1 MALPK
6 GVFSAG
12 SKEARRRALAEKL
25 RQAQDLSGSP
35 ISQTYQNVLPA
46 ELDPRFYNRKG
57 DASTTLPVTQE
68 DLGTVPAEIPSYTLS
83 DLEGE
88 TLISSMSDRTAA
100 GKVLTGVGQER
111 LNYPVNLTGGQDY
124 MFENAGDAWASAQ
137 GALTPVMNRA
147 LQVQAETGRDPILA
161 PFTMAPT
168 GGDFAGMTGEAMLA
182 YTSTIAPLSTKNALN
197 REIKNFIPDWKGVD
211 NPDSLAQYTGAPAVV
226 RDSIRDL
233 MDIKFRNE
241 GASTTAQGRIG
252 VTDPAQIDAQVT
264 GLRNLARIDTSR
276 PIDPTGGNLTY
287 PASLPGEGMGR
298 IDTDAT
304 LADMLP
310 EDVAGRPG
318 ATPDARFNQFR
329 RSAELSPRVIP
340 ITDDLL
346 RDLEGRG
353 FKVQASPI
361 ATAAGLTVMGLTALT
376 PEDAEASVAKLAARG
391 YKIDR
396 TRTSPD
402 PDDTSSDFYVYQGD
416 GSPTDTFVARASMK
430 DYLDGTLRSDDT
442 EVAAKFQRQGIATEL
457 YDAVEEMTGQPVQT
471 SEFLTPDGA
480 ALNVARDP
488 EGMRKKLADGYFA
501 EGSDDNVRQAL
512 ESFDSKPKLREFG
525 EPKPEDRSV
534 FPAPQRFFDP
544 NDKAFKPF
552 TAEFGPTPG
561 GRYLTRGEGGFE
573 DITGQFVESAT
584 LSVSPDGK
592 PSFMVGQET
601 AKLPPNKPGRKI
613 KTNLFKKKAGW
624 SWTDVPEGYDPNP
637 AGDFPL
643 ISVEDGN
650 KHYYTLNTQ
659 FPEGVDLARYDK
671 SKTEPRLR
679 PTKEKSTV
687 TLGEKVGE
695 ISVRGKLHPVYDNA
709 VVRFGL
715 PAVVG
720 AKTLAAATGGA
731 MILGSE
737 DAEAGGIGFGRIAG
751 LGNKPQQVVEKI
763 SRSKPGNPQGY
774 YNDLAQ
780 LGVKKEELDSMGFM
794 EHFAGRNDVTKQE
807 VVDFVNENPY
817 QIYEDVLV
825 DPTTTVMDYFRIL
838 DPAALK
844 PMQEL
849 MAAGDTEGANKL
861 FQGLRERHQVEV
873 IESGL
878 SDDKV
883 PRWARKP
890 LVLDGARANDIEY
903 VFQYPGADAKRQL
916 VRQELE
922 PAVESLARVQ
932 SDMFSWSMN
941 AAMIRNS
948 GFQVGSGD
956 VPEEIMD
963 NLMTSPMLG
972 RFAMTP
978 EDMAARTPEQKRELV
993 DQAIE
998 KTMQYYDM
1006 GRAEFAA
1013 EYDPSLAP
1021 LAAELDA
1028 LTREIGTGRR
1038 DGTHKPFVDITH
1050 YPDNPNPVAH
1060 MRTNER
1066 EIFDAND
1073 NYLGE
1078 SLHIEEIQSDLH
1090 QVAQGKSQSTDIAPG
1105 YRDADYDARLA
1116 DLREQQEK
1124 AKEVYERGSELY
1136 GEYRKGGYYT
1146 DTDGQR
1152 RYRKH
1157 SAEKQADIEE
1167 FGEQYAENKEKILQN
1182 KAQQLGGAMYKLDTA
1197 ISKME
1202 KAAPNVP
1209 MKNNWYELP
1218 IKKAIVTAVDS
1229 GADFLTLTKG
1239 RDQALRSQQ
1248 INDYNSVQVNRFEDG
1263 SFEVRMLKNDMPVGV
1278 KEVKAGQPIDK
1289 ALTRILGRENAE
1301 KLMTDPLTD
1310 ELYESTDAFGGFS
1323 GPLTGETGSEGMV
1336 QWYDKTYVPK
1346 INKMLKRYGA
1356 KVEEVHLEDGTTV
1369 HGVRLTDE
1377 VREAIQNDK
1386 GAFTTFMRP
1395 ETVVGA
1401 GAVAAGTMAP
1411 GETVQADDFESP
1423 LEQSRTIDSA
1433 ISLRAQ
1439 RLRENQA
1446 AEQPVDPSPLRQVN
1460 DMTDGEMT
1468 NFLSSLDDT
1477 KKVPL
1482 SERLR
1487 RTGIASADVAAEV
1500 VEDTVRV
1507 FVGAVGSAVY
1517 PYRDGQGKSLLDKAL
1532 EDEGIFGGTPE
1543 SKNFKKNIGDFYDK
1557 YLKEEVNQAAET
1569 IYKEKLPGQFMT
1581 LEDQV
1586 NLVADL
1592 YKSSPDFFREE
1603 IGNRI
1608 GYAAL
1613 AVLSVLGIKGAKKM
1627 TNRPGTEL
1635 SAPEGLTRMGAGGP
1649 PRIDD
1654 FEYIDLGGD
1663 GTLLIPRKR

>member
-1 MALPK
+1 MSYFTAANK
-6 GVFSAG
+6 A
-12 SKEARRRALAEKL
+12 ARRKALAEKL
-25 RQAQDLSGSP
+25 KKAKELSGSP

-57 DASTTLPVTQE
+57 DAATTLPVTQE

-147 LQVQAETGRDPILA
+147 LQVQAETGKDPILA

-211 NPDSLAQYTGAPAVV
+211 NPDSLAQYTGSPAVV

-233 MDIKFRNE
+233 MDKKFRNE

-252 VTDPAQIDAQVT
+252 VTDPAQLDAQVT

-310 EDVAGRPG
+310 GDVAARPG
-318 ATPDARFNQFR
+318 KTPNARFNQFR

-391 YKIDR
+391 FKIDR
-396 TRTSPD
+396 NPTSPD
-402 PDDTSSDFYVYQGD
+402 PGDTSADFYVYQGD

-430 DYLDGTLRSDDT
+430 DYQDGTLRSDDT

-488 EGMRKKLADGYFA
+488 EGMRQKLADGYFA

-512 ESFDSKPKLREFG
+512 ETFDNKPKLREFG
-525 EPKPEDRSV
+525 ELKPEDRSV

-544 NDKAFKPF
+544 QDKAFKPF
-552 TAEFGPTPG
+552 TSEFGPTPG
-561 GRYLTRGEGGFE
+561 GRYLTRGEDGFE
-573 DITGQFVESAT
+573 DITGQYVETAN

-592 PSFMVGQET
+592 PSFTVGQES
-601 AKLPPNKPGRKI
+601 APLPPNKKGRKI

-624 SWTDVPEGYDPNP
+624 SWTEVPEGYDPNP

-737 DAEAGGIGFGRIAG
+737 DAEAGGIGFGRITG
-751 LGNKPQQVVEKI
+751 LGNKPQQVVDKI
-763 SRSKPGNPQGY
+763 ARSKPSNPQGY

-794 EHFAGRNDVTKQE
+794 EHFAGRSDVTKQE

-817 QIYEDVLV
+817 QIFEDVLV

-838 DPAALK
+838 DPASLK

-849 MAAGDTEGANKL
+849 IAAGDNKGAQKL
-861 FQGLRERHQVEV
+861 FEGLRKRHQIEV
-873 IESGL
+873 VESGL
-878 SDDKV
+878 SEEKV

-890 LVLDGARANDIEY
+890 LVLDGPRANDIEY
-903 VFQYPGADAKRQL
+903 VFQYPGADAKRQEL
-916 VRQELE
+916 VQELQ
-922 PAVESLARVQ
+922 PRVAEVKQAQ
-932 SDMFSWSMN
+932 SDMFTWNTN
-941 AAMIRNS
+941 ATMLRNS
-948 GFQVGSGD
+948 GFQVGSLD
-956 VPEEIMD
+956 VPEEVMD
-963 NLMTSPMLG
+963 NLMTSPLLG

-978 EDMAARTPEQKRELV
+978 EDMAARTPEQKRKLV
-993 DQAIE
+993 DQALR
-998 KTMQYYDM
+998 KTDDFYDM
-1006 GRAEFAA
+1006 SAMEFAA

-1021 LAAELDA
+1021 LVAEHDA
-1028 LTREIGTGRR
+1028 LTKEIGTGRR
-1038 DGTHKPFVDITH
+1038 DGTYKPFVDITH
-1050 YPDNPNPVAH
+1050 FPDNPNPVAH

-1066 EIFDAND
+1066 EIYDAND

-1090 QVAQGKSQSTDIAPG
+1090 QTAQGKSQATQIAPG
-1105 YRDADYDARLA
+1105 YRDADYDQRLA
-1116 DLREQQEK
+1116 DLKEQQTK
-1124 AKEVYERGSELY
+1124 AEQVYERAKELY
-1136 GEYRKGGYYT
+1136 KNYRGGYRG
-1146 DTDGQR
+1146 D
-1152 RYRKH
+1152 
-1157 SAEKQADIEE
+1157 SAEKQADIAE
-1167 FGEQYAENKEKILQN
+1167 FDEKYAENKEKILKD
-1182 KAQQLGGAMYKLDTA
+1182 KAERLGQATFKIDTA
-1197 ISKME
+1197 ISKMQ
-1202 KAAPNVP
+1202 KAAPDVP

-1229 GADFLTLTKG
+1229 DVEFLTLTKG
-1239 RDQALRSQQ
+1239 RDQALRSRQV
-1248 INDYNSVQVNRFEDG
+1248 NLYDKVEVNRFDDG
-1263 SFEVRMLKNDMPVGV
+1263 SFEVRMLQAGTPVGI
-1278 KEVKAGQPIDK
+1278 KEIKAGQPIDK

-1310 ELYESTDAFGGFS
+1310 ELYESTAAFGGFS
-1323 GPLTGETGSEGMV
+1323 GPLKGETGSEGMV

-1377 VREAIQNDK
+1377 VREAIKNDK

-1411 GETVQADDFESP
+1411 GETAQADDFESP
-1423 LEQSRTIDSA
+1423 LEQSRNVDFR
-1433 ISLRAQ
+1433 ISGRAQ

-1468 NFLSSLDDT
+1468 NFLNSLDDAN
-1477 KKVPL
+1477 KVPL

-1487 RTGIASADVAAEV
+1487 RTGIASADIAAEV

-1517 PYRDGQGKSLLDKAL
+1517 PYRDDQGMSLLDKAL
-1532 EDEGIFGGTPE
+1532 EDEGIFGGTAE
-1543 SKNFKKNIGDFYDK
+1543 SKNFKKNIGEFYDD

-1569 IYKEKLPGQFMT
+1569 IYKGKLPGQA
-1581 LEDQV
+1581 LSIENKV
-1586 NLVADL
+1586 NLVVDL
-1592 YKSSPDFFREE
+1592 YKSSPDFFKEE
-1603 IGNRI
+1603 IANRI

-1613 AVLSVLGIKGAKKM
+1613 AALSVMGLKGAQKITSKPVIPVD
-1627 TNRPGTEL
+1627 TT
-1635 SAPEGLTRMGAGGP
+1635 
-1649 PRIDD
+1649 PR
-1654 FEYIDLGGD
+1654 LGGTVPPKLEAPFI
-1663 GTLLIPRKR
+1663 TLREVSPGVYE

>member
-1 MALPK
+1 MSVFTPVSSAL
-6 GVFSAG
+6 
-12 SKEARRRALAEKL
+12 RRKALAEKL

-46 ELDPRFYNRKG
+46 ELDPRFYNRKS
-57 DASTTLPVTQE
+57 DAATVQAPVQE
-68 DLGTVPAEIPSYTLS
+68 DLGTIPADVPNMTLS

-88 TLISSMSDRTAA
+88 TLISSMSDRLQA
-100 GKVLTGVGQER
+100 GHLLTGIGQQR
-111 LNYPVNLTGGQDY
+111 LRYPVNLTGGQGWPL
-124 MFENAGDAWASAQ
+124 ENAGSAWISALGPLNQ
-137 GALTPVMNRA
+137 IMKKAQ
-147 LQVQAETGRDPILA
+147 QVQAQTGKDPILA

-168 GGDFAGMTGEAMLA
+168 GGDFSGMTGEAMLA
-182 YTSTIAPLSTKNALN
+182 YTSTVAPLSTRTALD
-197 REIKNFIPDWKGVD
+197 REIKNFIPDWKGI
-211 NPDSLAQYTGAPAVV
+211 DSPESLPQYSGAPAVV

-233 MDIKFRNE
+233 MDKKFRNE
-241 GASTTAQGRIG
+241 GASTTAQGRLA
-252 VTDPAQIDAQVT
+252 VADPAQLDANVLDLNT
-264 GLRNLARIDTSR
+264 LARIDTSR
-276 PIDPTGGNLTY
+276 PVDPTGGNIIY
-287 PASLPGEGMGR
+287 PANLPGQGMGR

-318 ATPDARFNQFR
+318 DTPEARFNQFR
-329 RSAELSPRVIP
+329 RSAELSPRIVP
-340 ITDDLL
+340 VTDDLL

-376 PEDAEASVAKLAARG
+376 PEDAEASVAKLAERG

-396 TRTSPD
+396 NRTSPD

-416 GSPTDTFVARASMK
+416 GSSTDTFVARASMT

-457 YDAVEEMTGQPVQT
+457 YDAIEEMTGQPVQS

-488 EGMRKKLADGYFA
+488 EGMRQKLADGYFA
-501 EGSDDNVRQAL
+501 EGSDENVRQAL
-512 ESFDSKPKLREFG
+512 ESFDNKPKLREFG

-592 PSFMVGQET
+592 PSFMVGQES
-601 AKLPPNKPGRKI
+601 APLPPNKKGRKI

-624 SWTDVPEGYDPNP
+624 NWTQVPEGYDPNP

-838 DPAALK
+838 EPSALK

-849 MAAGDTEGANKL
+849 MAAGDVEGANKL

-878 SDDKV
+878 SDNKV
-883 PRWARKP
+883 PRWSRKP
-890 LVLDGARANDIEY
+890 LVLDGDRMNDIEY
-903 VFQYPGADAKRQL
+903 VFQYPSANAKRQL
-916 VRQELE
+916 LVQELE
-922 PAVESLARVQ
+922 PAIESLARVQ
-932 SDMFSWSMN
+932 SGMFSWSTD
-941 AAMIRNS
+941 AAMVRNS

-956 VPEEIMD
+956 VPEEVMD
-963 NLMTSPMLG
+963 NLMTSPLLG

-993 DQAIE
+993 EQAIQ
-998 KTMQYYDM
+998 KTMKYYDM
-1006 GRAEFAA
+1006 DVAEFAS
-1013 EYDPSLAP
+1013 EYDPSIAFKV
-1021 LAAELDA
+1021 AERDA
-1028 LTREIGTGRR
+1028 LMNEMRGDMRSGN
-1038 DGTHKPFVDITH
+1038 KPFVDITH

-1090 QVAQGKSQSTDIAPG
+1090 QVAQGKSQATDVAPG

-1116 DLREQQEK
+1116 DLKEQQVK
-1124 AKEVYERGSELY
+1124 AEEVYERGRALY
-1136 GEYRKGGYYT
+1136 
-1146 DTDGQR
+1146 R
-1152 RYRKH
+1152 RYRGGYRQA
-1157 SAEKQADIEE
+1157 SQEKQADIAE
-1167 FGEQYAENKEKILQN
+1167 FGEQYAENKEQVLKN
-1182 KAQQLGGAMYKLDTA
+1182 KSQQLGSAMIKLDTA
-1197 ISKME
+1197 ISKMQN
-1202 KAAPNVP
+1202 AAPDVP

-1239 RDQALRSQQ
+1239 RDQALRSDQ
-1248 INDYNSVQVNRFEDG
+1248 INDYNKVEVNRFDDG

-1301 KLMTDPLTD
+1301 KLMTDPLTG

-1323 GPLTGETGSEGMV
+1323 GPLKGETGSEGMV

-1369 HGVRLTDE
+1369 HGVRITDE

-1423 LEQSRTIDSA
+1423 LEQSRTIDFA
-1433 ISLRAQ
+1433 VEGRAE

-1460 DMTDGEMT
+1460 DMTDGEVT

-1487 RTGIASADVAAEV
+1487 RTGVASADVAAEV

-1517 PYRDGQGKSLLDKAL
+1517 PYRDDQGRSLLDRAL
-1532 EDEGIFGGTPE
+1532 EDGGVFGNTAE
-1543 SKNFKKNIGDFYDK
+1543 SKNFKKNIGKFYDQ
-1557 YLKEEVNQAAET
+1557 YLKKEVDQAAET
-1569 IYKEKLPGQFMT
+1569 IYRGKAPGQLLSM
-1581 LEDQV
+1581 EDKV
-1586 NLVADL
+1586 DLVVEL
-1592 YKSSPDFFREE
+1592 YKSSPGFFKEE

-1608 GYAAL
+1608 GYATL
-1613 AVLSVLGIKGAKKM
+1613 AALSVMGLKGAQKV
-1627 TNRPGTEL
+1627 
-1635 SAPEGLTRMGAGGP
+1635 AGKP
-1649 PRIDD
+1649 DIPVDTTPR
-1654 FEYIDLGGD
+1654 LGGTVPPKLD
-1663 GTLLIPRKR
+1663 APSITLREVSPGVFE

>member
-111 LNYPVNLTGGQDY
+111 LNYPVSLTGGQDY

-137 GALTPVMNRA
+137 SALTPVMNRA

-211 NPDSLAQYTGAPAVV
+211 NPDSLAQYTGSPAVV

-233 MDIKFRNE
+233 MDKKFRSE

-252 VTDPAQIDAQVT
+252 VTDPAQLDAQVT

-310 EDVAGRPG
+310 EDVAGRSG

-340 ITDDLL
+340 VTDDLL

-430 DYLDGTLRSDDT
+430 DYMDGTLRSDDT

-488 EGMRKKLADGYFA
+488 EGMRQKLADGYFA

-561 GRYLTRGEGGFE
+561 GRYLTRGEDGFE
-573 DITGQFVESAT
+573 DITGQFVETAN

-592 PSFMVGQET
+592 PSFTVGQES
-601 AKLPPNKPGRKI
+601 APLPPNKKGRKI

-737 DAEAGGIGFGRIAG
+737 DAEAGGIGFGRITG

-763 SRSKPGNPQGY
+763 ARSKPSNPQGY

-794 EHFAGRNDVTKQE
+794 DHFAGRNDVTKQE

-825 DPTTTVMDYFRIL
+825 DSTTTALDYFRIL
-838 DPAALK
+838 EPSALK

-849 MAAGDTEGANKL
+849 MAAGDIEGANKL
-861 FQGLRERHQVEV
+861 FQGLRERHQIEV
-873 IESGL
+873 NASQG
-878 SDDKV
+878 KV
-883 PRWARKP
+883 PRWAGDN
-890 LVLDGARANDIEY
+890 LVLPGERANDIEY
-903 VFQYPGADAKRQL
+903 VFQYPGADAKRQAL
-916 VRQELE
+916 VQELQ
-922 PAVESLARVQ
+922 PRVAELRQAQ
-932 SDMFSWSMN
+932 SDMFTWNTN
-941 AAMIRNS
+941 AAMLRNS
-948 GFQVGSGD
+948 GFQAGSAD
-956 VPEEIMD
+956 VPEEVMD
-963 NLMTSPMLG
+963 NLMSSPLLG

-978 EDMAARTPEQKRELV
+978 EDMAARTPEQKRQLV
-993 DQAIE
+993 DQALR
-998 KTMQYYDM
+998 KTDEYYDM
-1006 GRAEFAA
+1006 THTEFAA
-1013 EYDPSLAP
+1013 EYDPSIAP
-1021 LAAELDA
+1021 LVAEHDA
-1028 LTREIGTGRR
+1028 LTNEIGTGRR
-1038 DGTHKPFVDITH
+1038 DGTHKPFVDVTH

-1066 EIFDAND
+1066 EIYDAND

-1090 QVAQGKSQSTDIAPG
+1090 QTAQGKSQATDVAPG
-1105 YRDADYDARLA
+1105 YRDADYEERLA
-1116 DLREQQEK
+1116 DLKAQQAK
-1124 AKEVYERGSELY
+1124 AEEVYDRGLELY
-1136 GEYRKGGYYT
+1136 KEYRGGYRT
-1146 DTDGQR
+1146 PSQER
-1152 RYRKH
+1152 L
-1157 SAEKQADIEE
+1157 ADVAE
-1167 FGEQYAENKEKILQN
+1167 FGEEYAANKEKILKE
-1182 KAQQLGGAMYKLDTA
+1182 KAGRLGNATYKLDIA
-1197 ISKME
+1197 IDKI
-1202 KAAPNVP
+1202 KGAAPDVP

-1218 IKKAIVTAVDS
+1218 IKKAIVTAADS
-1229 GADFLTLTKG
+1229 NADFLTLTKG
-1239 RDQALRSQQ
+1239 RDQALRSRQV
-1248 INDYNSVQVNRFEDG
+1248 NLYNKVEVNRFEDG
-1263 SFEVRMLKNDMPVGV
+1263 SFEVRMLQNDMPVGV

-1301 KLMTDPLTD
+1301 ELMTDPATG
-1310 ELYESTDAFGGFS
+1310 ELYESTADFGGFT
-1323 GPLTGETGSEGMV
+1323 GPLKGETGSEGMV

-1356 KVEEVHLEDGTTV
+1356 KVEEVHLADGTTV
-1369 HGVRLTDE
+1369 HGVRITDE
-1377 VREAIQNDK
+1377 VREAIKNDK

-1423 LEQSRTIDSA
+1423 LEQSRNIDFA
-1433 ISLRAQ
+1433 VEGRTE
-1439 RLRENQA
+1439 RLRENLA
-1446 AEQPVDPSPLRQVN
+1446 ADQPVDQSPLRQVN

-1507 FVGAVGSAVY
+1507 FVGAAGAAVY
-1517 PYRDGQGKSLLDKAL
+1517 PYRDDQGRSLLDRAL
-1532 EDEGIFGGTPE
+1532 EDEGIFGNTAE
-1543 SKNFKKNIGDFYDK
+1543 SKNFKKNIGKFYDQ
-1557 YLKEEVNQAAET
+1557 YLKKEVDQAAET
-1569 IYKEKLPGQFMT
+1569 IYRGKAPGQLLSM
-1581 LEDQV
+1581 EDKV
-1586 NLVADL
+1586 DLVVEL
-1592 YKSSPDFFREE
+1592 YKSSPGFFKEE

-1608 GYAAL
+1608 GYATL
-1613 AVLSVLGIKGAKKM
+1613 AALSVMGLKGAQKV
-1627 TNRPGTEL
+1627 
-1635 SAPEGLTRMGAGGP
+1635 AGKP
-1649 PRIDD
+1649 DIPVDTTPR
-1654 FEYIDLGGD
+1654 LGGTVPPKLD
-1663 GTLLIPRKR
+1663 APSITLREVSPGVFE